1 MPRLIDADVLYSRFE
16 NEYKVSYKNAMST
29 MSDYWRGICDGVDWG
44 CLRINKA
51 PTIEAEPVRHRS
63 WVIKTHDDGYGE
75 FNVKHCPDCDAG
87 LPPEFEANYCYW
99 CGAKMDG
106 GEKE

>member
-1 MPRLIDADVLYSRFE
+1 MRLIDAENIERTQLDLCDLGYDICFE
-16 NEYKVSYKNAMST
+16 VILLEDIES
-29 MSDYWRGICDGVDWG
+29 
-44 CLRINKA
+44 A
-51 PTIEAEPVRHRS
+51 PTIEAEPVRHRT

-106 GEKE
+106 GKNE